1 MNSTDLP
8 NDVEALKAELLER
21 LAQIQSQQTTLAQQ
35 QTTLVEQQTEIRSL
49 NEQIEERDA
58 RLERMKL
65 ELERLKRIQFGR
77 SSEKI
82 DARIAQLELAIGS
95 LEAEE
100 AKAIGADKPRRPAKP
115 QRSLQEPIPEHL
127 PREIITH
134 DNECAC
140 PDCGGRL
147 DYLGEDVTEILDYV
161 PASFTV
167 KRHVRPKH
175 RCRGCQSIVQAPAID
190 RPVPRSRAGA
200 GLLAQ
205 VLTAKYADHLPLYRQ
220 TGIYA
225 REGVPL
231 SRSTLAD
238 WVGASAKLLRPLG
251 DALFRYVMAGTTVH
265 GDDTTVPVLS
275 PGRGKTRTGRLWA
288 YARDERPAGGTTP
301 PAVAFRFSPD
311 RKGKHPN
318 QHLAGFAGTLH
329 ADGFA
334 GFNNLYR
341 TGRIHEAACW
351 AHVRRKFH
359 DIWQTNHSPTAKEAL
374 DRIGA
379 LYAIEETIRGERPD
393 VRRAERQA
401 RAGPLLEAM
410 KHWLDEL
417 LTQVSAKS
425 RLGEAIAY
433 ARNRWDALLR
443 YRDHGEVEIDN
454 NAAERAIRSVA
465 LGRKNYLFAG
475 SDAGGESAAMVY
487 SLIGTA
493 KLNGLD
499 PFRYLHAVIERIN
512 DHPVNA
518 VDQLLPWNIDL
529 ADGQAD

>member
-21 LAQIQSQQTTLAQQ
+21 LGQIQSQ

-65 ELERLKRIQFGR
+65 ELERLRRIQFGR

-82 DARIAQLELAIGS
+82 ETRIAQLELAIGS

-100 AKAIGADKPRRPAKP
+100 AKAIGADKKTGAVKRRSPV
-115 QRSLQEPIPEHL
+115 REPIPDHL
-127 PREIITH
+127 PRDIITH

-175 RCRGCQSIVQAPAID
+175 RCRGCQSIVQVPAVS
-190 RPVPRSRAGA
+190 RPVARSRAGA

-220 TGIYA
+220 TEIYA

-265 GDDTTVPVLS
+265 GDDTTVPVLA

-288 YARDERPAGGTTP
+288 YARDERPAGGNTP
-301 PAVAFRFSPD
+301 PAVGFRFSPD
-311 RKGKHPN
+311 RKGKHPT

-359 DIWQTNHSPTAKEAL
+359 DIWKANNSAQAKEAI

-379 LYAIEETIRGERPD
+379 LYAVEETIRGELPE
-393 VRRAERQA
+393 VRQRERQA
-401 RAGPLLEAM
+401 RAGPLLDDL
-410 KHWLDEL
+410 KTWLDEL

-425 RLGEAIAY
+425 DLARAIAY
-433 ARNRWDALLR
+433 ARNRWAALTR
-443 YRDHGEVEIDN
+443 YRDLGEVEIDN

>member
-1 MNSTDLP
+1 
-8 NDVEALKAELLER
+8 
-21 LAQIQSQQTTLAQQ
+21 
-35 QTTLVEQQTEIRSL
+35 
-49 NEQIEERDA
+49 
-58 RLERMKL
+58 
-65 ELERLKRIQFGR
+65 
-77 SSEKI
+77 
-82 DARIAQLELAIGS
+82 
-95 LEAEE
+95 
-100 AKAIGADKPRRPAKP
+100 
-115 QRSLQEPIPEHL
+115 
-127 PREIITH
+127 
-134 DNECAC
+134 
-140 PDCGGRL
+140 
-147 DYLGEDVTEILDYV
+147 
-161 PASFTV
+161 
-167 KRHVRPKH
+167 
-175 RCRGCQSIVQAPAID
+175 
-190 RPVPRSRAGA
+190 
-200 GLLAQ
+200 
-205 VLTAKYADHLPLYRQ
+205 
-220 TGIYA
+220 
-225 REGVPL
+225 
-231 SRSTLAD
+231 
-238 WVGASAKLLRPLG
+238 
-251 DALFRYVMAGTTVH
+251 MAGTTVH
-265 GDDTTVPVLS
+265 GDDTTVPVLA
-275 PGRGKTRTGRLWA
+275 PGRGKTKTGRLWA

-318 QHLAGFAGTLH
+318 QHLAGFVGTLH

-359 DIWQTNHSPTAKEAL
+359 DIWQADHSPRAKEAL

-379 LYAIEETIRGERPD
+379 LYAIEDTIRGELPE
-393 VRRAERQA
+393 VRQRERQA
-401 RAGPLLEAM
+401 RAGPLLDDL
-410 KHWLDEL
+410 KTWLDEL

-433 ARNRWDALLR
+433 ARNRWEALLR

-529 ADGQAD
+529 AAGQAD

>member
-21 LAQIQSQQTTLAQQ
+21 LAQIQSQQSTLEKQQ
-35 QTTLVEQQTEIRSL
+35 STLQQKDTEIRSL

-58 RLERMKL
+58 RLERMKAD
-65 ELERLKRIQFGR
+65 LERLKRIQFGR

-82 DARIAQLELAIGS
+82 DAHIAQLELAIGS

-100 AKAIGADKPRRPAKP
+100 AKAVEPGKKTGAAKRRQPL
-115 QRSLQEPIPEHL
+115 SDPIPDHL
-127 PREIITH
+127 PRDVITH
-134 DNECAC
+134 DDECAC
-140 PDCGGRL
+140 PDCGGTL
-147 DYLGEDVTEILDYV
+147 DFLGEDVTEILDYV

-167 KRHVRPKH
+167 RRHVRPKH
-175 RCRGCQSIVQAPAID
+175 RCRGCQTIVQAPAVSRI
-190 RPVPRSRAGA
+190 VPRSRAGA

-238 WVGASAKLLRPLG
+238 WVGASTKLLRPLG
-251 DALFRYVMAGTTVH
+251 DALFRYVMAGPTVH
-265 GDDTTVPVLS
+265 GDDTTVPVLA
-275 PGRGKTRTGRLWA
+275 PGRGKTKTGRLWA

-318 QHLAGFAGTLH
+318 QHLATFAGTLH

-379 LYAIEETIRGERPD
+379 LYAIEETIRGESPE
-393 VRRAERQA
+393 VRQRERQA
-401 RAGPLLEAM
+401 RAGPLLDEL
-410 KHWLDEL
+410 KTWLDEL

-425 RLGEAIAY
+425 KLGEAIGY
-433 ARNRWDALLR
+433 ARNRWEALVR

-499 PFRYLHAVIERIN
+499 PFKYLHAVIDRIN

>member
-21 LAQIQSQQTTLAQQ
+21 LAQIQSQQSTLAHQ

-65 ELERLKRIQFGR
+65 ELERLRRIQFGR

-82 DARIAQLELAIGS
+82 ETRIAQLELAIGS

-100 AKAIGADKPRRPAKP
+100 AKATGADKKTGAVTRRSPV
-115 QRSLQEPIPEHL
+115 REPIPDHL
-127 PREIITH
+127 PRDIITH
-134 DNECAC
+134 ENACSC

-175 RCRGCQSIVQAPAID
+175 RCRGCQSIVQAPAVS
-190 RPVPRSRAGA
+190 RPVARSRAGA

-220 TGIYA
+220 TEIYA
-225 REGVPL
+225 REGLPL

-238 WVGASAKLLRPLG
+238 WVGGSANLLRPLG

-265 GDDTTVPVLS
+265 GDDTTVPVLA

-288 YARDERPAGGTTP
+288 YARDERPAGGNTP

-359 DIWQTNHSPTAKEAL
+359 DIWKANHSAQAKEAI

-379 LYAIEETIRGERPD
+379 LYTIEAEIRAELPE
-393 VRRAERQA
+393 VRQRERQA
-401 RAGPLLEAM
+401 RAGPLLDEL
-410 KHWLDEL
+410 KRWLDEL

-425 RLGEAIAY
+425 DLARAIAY
-433 ARNRWDALLR
+433 ARNRWDALTR
-443 YRDHGEVEIDN
+443 YRDVGEVEIDN

-475 SDAGGESAAMVY
+475 SDAGGKSAAMIY

-493 KLNGLD
+493 KLNSLD

-529 ADGQAD
+529 ADGQAA